1 MLHTIY
7 IIAALLLGPQ
17 ASLATIDQRMMLVSW
32 IVCCGIWLML
42 CASYSFHR
50 SGNLPR
56 STNKNIGAALSPY
69 PFAYLTHTHTNT
81 HIIIMCLLL

>member
-32 IVCCGIWLML
+32 IVCCVHPLVTIAVGT
-42 CASYSFHR
+42 FHVLQTKTLVQHYLR
-50 SGNLPR
+50 
-56 STNKNIGAALSPY
+56 ILS
-69 PFAYLTHTHTNT
+69 
-81 HIIIMCLLL
+81 HI